1 MSKQEQIE
9 QTIYQL
15 LELSILKKIQAVLL
29 LHDLHLPMS

>member
-15 LELSILKKIQAVLL
+15 LELLGE
-29 LHDLHLPMS
+29 DLTVRACWIRQNV

>member
-15 LELSILKKIQAVLL
+15 LELLGEDPNREGYLI
-29 LHDLHLPMS
+29 HRNG